1 MGQTYVFARKVGI
14 QGTALLEMN
23 RKDAVHLM
31 RHHRKSGFQLGV
43 LGGANLQ
50 SIQKVY
56 GEYAPFKKVDT
67 VDQLL
72 EVIKG

>member
-1 MGQTYVFARKVGI
+1 MDQTYVFARKVDI

-23 RKDAVHLM
+23 RKDAVRLM
-31 RHHRKSGFQLGV
+31 RQHRKTGAQLGI

-56 GEYAPFKKVDT
+56 GEYAPYKKVNT

-72 EVIKG
+72 AVIKP

>member
-1 MGQTYVFARKVGI
+1 MDQTYVFARKVGTK
-14 QGTALLEMN
+14 GTALLEMN
-23 RKDAVHLM
+23 RKDAIRLM
-31 RHHRKSGFQLGV
+31 RHHRKAGFQLGI
-43 LGGANLQ
+43 LGGANIQ

-72 EVIKG
+72 NVIKA

>member
-1 MGQTYVFARKVGI
+1 VFARKVGI
-14 QGTALLEMN
+14 QGTALLAMK
-23 RKDAVHLM
+23 RKEAVQLM
-31 RHHRKSGFQLGV
+31 RRHRKTGFQIGI
-43 LGGANLQ
+43 LGGANIQ

-72 EVIKG
+72 EVINE